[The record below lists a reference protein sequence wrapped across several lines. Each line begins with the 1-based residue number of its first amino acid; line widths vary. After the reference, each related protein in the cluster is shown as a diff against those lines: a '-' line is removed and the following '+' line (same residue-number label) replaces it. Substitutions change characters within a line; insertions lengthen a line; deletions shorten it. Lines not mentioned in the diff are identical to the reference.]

1 MMFLNMYLTMNT
13 KKGSNLNEGDIVV
26 VFGQLD
32 KRVRERNSDKLVMGT
47 LYYFLTENRVCVII
61 DDNELWIG
69 ERREIALAAEQQ

>member
-1 MMFLNMYLTMNT
+1 MYLTMNT

-32 KRVRERNSDKLVMGT
+32 KRVRERNSDKLVIGT

>member
-1 MMFLNMYLTMNT
+1 MNT

>member
-1 MMFLNMYLTMNT
+1 MYLTMNI

>member
-1 MMFLNMYLTMNT
+1 MFLNMYLTMNT